1 VCSVPSGAPFP
12 VGMTTDTCT
21 ATDQA
26 GQSASCSFN
35 VTVAAGNKCPQGEGY
50 WKNHTNQWAVNSL
63 TLGGVTYSK
72 DQLISILNSPIK
84 GDASVILAKQ
94 LIATLLSLA
103 NGSDPASVCNT
114 IADANSLLAGCT
126 VPCGISPSSAR
137 GQAMIND
144 ANSMNNSA
152 DTGCVK

>member
-1 VCSVPSGAPFP
+1 
-12 VGMTTDTCT
+12 
-21 ATDQA
+21 
-26 GQSASCSFN
+26 
-35 VTVAAGNKCPQGEGY
+35 
-50 WKNHTNQWAVNSL
+50 
-63 TLGGVTYSK
+63 VTYTK
-72 DQLISILNSPIK
+72 AQLISILNSPIK

-94 LIATLLSLA
+94 LITTLLSLA